1 MQVNFFTK
9 TKTNIGN
16 LPPSRWKTIEI
27 LKTVRFQSFN
37 FTSKPK
43 GYLLQ
48 RTKLWEKL
56 IVLNR
61 RKKKATKP
69 KEDVNFSS
77 LERAKFVKMT
87 IFYSL
92 KLSYFLVFYFT
103 LVFICKMNFI
113 LLSISSV

>member
-1 MQVNFFTK
+1 MIARLMRVNFF

-16 LPPSRWKTIEI
+16 LPRSRWKTIEI
-27 LKTVRFQSFN
+27 LKTVRFQSLN

-48 RTKLWEKL
+48 TETKLLEKL

-69 KEDVNFSS
+69 KE
-77 LERAKFVKMT
+77 EVK
-87 IFYSL
+87 
-92 KLSYFLVFYFT
+92 
-103 LVFICKMNFI
+103 
-113 LLSISSV
+113 